1 MDCARDK
8 KEISRRFLTY
18 QPMGS
23 KKSRAVLVFGSPFP
37 GNGNTRNA
45 EKLNT
50 SWVESVVQIE
60 STQARHNGEQPLC
73 RTIRVFLV
81 LDRIQCLL
89 KIMYDI
95 LRLFEADGEANSSR
109 VDSTFQLLFWR
120 NGRMCH

>member
-8 KEISRRFLTY
+8 KGISRRFLTY

-37 GNGNTRNA
+37 GNGNTQNA

-60 STQARHNGEQPLC
+60 STHVHHNGVRPLR
-73 RTIRVFLV
+73 RTIRVFPV

-89 KIMYDI
+89 KIVYDI
-95 LRLFEADGEANSSR
+95 LRLFEADGEPYPSR
-109 VDSTFQLLFWR
+109 VDSTFQLFFWW
-120 NGRMCH
+120 NGGMCH